1 MTTKYQ
7 QNKKYALK
15 WIANNREQYNEIR
28 RTYMKK
34 TYDDDKREQKR
45 QYYQLKKQIG
55 LLKEFPFFNCD
66 VIEL

>member
-15 WIANNREQYNEIR
+15 WIENNKDKYNEVMR
-28 RTYMKK
+28 NLMKRN
-34 TYDDDKREQKR
+34 YDDDKREQKR

-55 LLKEFPFFNCD
+55 LLREFPFFNSE